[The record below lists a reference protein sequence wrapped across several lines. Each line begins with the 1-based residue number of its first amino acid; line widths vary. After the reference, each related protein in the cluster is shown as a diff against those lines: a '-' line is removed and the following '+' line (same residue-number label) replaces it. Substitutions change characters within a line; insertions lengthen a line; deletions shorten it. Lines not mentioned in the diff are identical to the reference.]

1 MRISA
6 ISDVHIRIPYD
17 EADKLLMEF
26 LSHPLVVKS
35 DYVLLLGDIFDLM
48 CGPHR
53 AYLNDFQHIFTR
65 LDELMKSGVKVF
77 YCEGNHDVHLEAL
90 FKLFWPN
97 NDLVPLQTPI
107 IEEIEGKSYYFSHG
121 DEHEVDNL
129 SYQKYKKTI
138 LSAPLRFVANR
149 IMPYAVLN
157 MIGRRASM
165 ISRKKG
171 ARLFDEEAVKRRFRE
186 GLEISLQ
193 NKRYDFVLG
202 GHSHVRDIYQL
213 RNGVSTYVNNGYAL
227 RTRSFISINNHEV
240 SFENLA

>member
-6 ISDVHIRIPYD
+6 ISDVHVRIPQD
-17 EADKLLMEF
+17 EADKLLMSF

-48 CGPHR
+48 CGPHQ
-53 AYLNDFQHIFTR
+53 AYLNDFQHIFNR
-65 LDELMKSGVKVF
+65 IDELMKSGIKVY
-77 YCEGNHDVHLEAL
+77 YCEGNHDVHLEGL
-90 FKLFWPN
+90 FKLFWPHGG
-97 NDLVPLQTPI
+97 LVPVQVPI
-107 IEEIEGKSYYFSHG
+107 IEEIDGKTYYFSHG

-138 LSAPLRFVANR
+138 LSPPLRFVANK

-157 MIGRRASM
+157 MIGRRASK

-171 ARLFDEEAVKRRFRE
+171 ARQFDEDAVKKRFRE

-193 NKRYDFVLG
+193 GKRYDFILG
-202 GHSHVRDIYQL
+202 GHSHVRDLYL
-213 RNGVSTYVNNGYAL
+213 LKNGVSTYVNNGYAL
-227 RTRSFISINNHEV
+227 RTRGFISINNHAV
-240 SFENLA
+240 SFEELA